1 MNNNTIWKFGCLILI
16 LWNAI
21 QVMQAANFDRKK
33 PFVDHESDL
42 LQKGFLFPSDS
53 VRTAVY
59 WYWVND
65 HISQEGVIKDLHAM
79 KAAGINRVFIG
90 SNIRNR
96 TSWSRDLTGQ
106 WFGNVKWN
114 SDEWWEILHT
124 ALKTASELDIETG
137 LFNCPGWSQSGG
149 PWIKPEQ
156 AMRYLDASELRVKGP
171 LKLSRQLTQP
181 DTLFQDV
188 KVLAFPV
195 APDYEQNL
203 LEMPGAII
211 TSSGDLQVASSFN
224 QDKAKYILAGGEGS
238 LYIELPDTITA
249 RSLTLYPFEYM
260 NLKVEVQ
267 VKDGGEY
274 KTVHK
279 FNIERRDSVENPASA
294 GFEPYAPYAHS
305 LGELKSK
312 FFRLIF
318 NKIGK
323 EDSRMS
329 RIVLGSTPVLKNLTE
344 KKLAKI
350 WGGNPLWKSTLWQP
364 QPAYSAS
371 VDVPQARQVIDISS
385 FMSAD
390 GILNW
395 NVPEGEW
402 IIMRTGMRVIDVRN
416 GPVSFE
422 AEGLEADKLNKEH
435 IQSHFDAFIG
445 EVLRRV
451 PEEDRKTLKVVVV
464 DSYERGGQNFTD
476 GFLNEFK
483 QRYGYDATPFL
494 PVFKGHII
502 GNPDVSDR
510 FLWDVRRFVADK
522 VAYDYV
528 GGLTE
533 ASHKH
538 GMVTWIEN
546 YGHSGFPGE
555 FLQYGGQADEVS
567 GEFWDEPIR
576 NSRYENRGAASAAH
590 IYGKKHV
597 WAESFTSGSWD
608 NNKSFSSYPKRLK
621 RYADYY
627 FAEGIN
633 STLLHVYIQQ
643 AYEDVY
649 PGVDAWFGTEFN
661 RKNTWFSHVDLFIQY
676 LKRCNYMLQQGLN
689 VADVAYYIGEDTP
702 KMTGIRQPE
711 IPQGYSYDYINSE
724 VILRDM
730 YVRDGRLV
738 LPHGTTYRLLV
749 LPPQDT
755 MRPEVL
761 AKIEQLVADG
771 AIVLGQRPNR
781 SPSLQNYP
789 DADRIVQEAAG
800 RMWGDAS
807 TKYHRYG
814 KGMVMKDL
822 SLEEVFRIIEIA
834 PDCLVDNPSVR
845 YLHRSLGD
853 KDIYFLTNIS
863 DKPVS
868 FIADFRIKGMQPELW
883 DAVTG
888 TTRPLPVFHQNGEIT
903 GIPLHLEVDGSM
915 FIVFRTEGLPSNKK
929 GLSNFPLKKNLSVE
943 IAPWMVTFEHDSIK
957 RGPSEPVIFH
967 ELKDWTE
974 CDDERIRYYSG
985 TAVYSTILTLGK
997 VPKNQKLYL
1006 DLGDLSAMAK
1016 VKVNGEYVGGVWTSP
1031 YQLEVTG
1038 KLRKGKNK
1046 LEVEVVNTWMNRLIG
1061 DHRLAPEERIVKT
1074 DNNHWKAD
1082 SPLQPSGLL
1091 GPVSILSIE

>member
-1 MNNNTIWKFGCLILI
+1 MNKTIWKICYLMPMLLWILVQ
-16 LWNAI
+16 N
-21 QVMQAANFDRKK
+21 VQANDFRNKEPINSKK
-33 PFVDHESDL
+33 SDFFRE
-42 LQKGFLFPSDS
+42 GFLVPPESI
-53 VRTAVY
+53 RTAVY

-79 KAAGINRVFIG
+79 KTAGINRVFIG

-114 SDEWWEILHT
+114 SEEWWKILHT
-124 ALKTASELDIETG
+124 ALKTATELNIETG

-149 PWIKPEQ
+149 PWVKPEQ

-171 LKLSRQLTQP
+171 MKLSKQLAVP
-181 DTLFQDV
+181 DTSFQDV

-195 APDYEQNL
+195 ASDYRQDVM
-203 LEMPGAII
+203 EMPGAVV
-211 TSSGDLQVASSFN
+211 TPSGSLQAISSFN
-224 QDKAKYILAGGEGS
+224 QDKEAYLLAEGKGI
-238 LYIELPDTITA
+238 LYIELPDTATA
-249 RSLTLYPFEYM
+249 RSLTIYPLKYM
-260 NLKVEVQ
+260 NLKVEMQ
-267 VKDGGEY
+267 IKEGDRY
-274 KTVHK
+274 KSIQT
-279 FNIERRDSVENPASA
+279 FNVERRDSVENLASA

-305 LGELKSK
+305 LGELKGKS
-312 FFRLIF
+312 FRIIF
-318 NKIGK
+318 DNIGK
-323 EDSRMS
+323 EGSRMS
-329 RIVLGSTPVLKNLTE
+329 RIVLSPTPALNNLTE

-364 QPAYSAS
+364 QPAYDAS
-371 VDVPQARQVIDISS
+371 VNVPQAPQVIDVSDS
-385 FMSAD
+385 MSLD
-390 GILNW
+390 GVLNW
-395 NVPEGEW
+395 DVPEGEW
-402 IIMRTGMRVIDVRN
+402 IIMRTGMRPIDVRN

-445 EVLRRV
+445 EILRRV
-451 PEEDRKTLKVVVV
+451 PADDRKTLKVVVV

-476 GFLNEFK
+476 GFLDEFE
-483 QRYGYDATPFL
+483 QRYGYDATPYL

-502 GNPDVSDR
+502 GSSDITDR

-533 ASHKH
+533 ESHKH
-538 GMVTWIEN
+538 GLTTWIEN

-576 NSRYENRGAASAAH
+576 SRRYENRGAASAAH
-590 IYGKKHV
+590 IYGKTRV

-608 NNKSFSSYPKRLK
+608 NNKSFSAHPRRLK
-621 RYADYY
+621 KYADYY
-627 FAEGIN
+627 FAEGVN

-643 AYEDVY
+643 AYEDIY

-661 RKNTWFSHVDLFIQY
+661 RKNTWFSQVDLFIQY

-730 YVRDGRLV
+730 YVKDGRLM
-738 LPHGTTYRLLV
+738 LPHGTSYRVLV
-749 LPPQDT
+749 LPPQET

-761 AKIEQLVADG
+761 TKLNQLILDG
-771 AIVLGQRPNR
+771 AVVIGQRPSR

-789 DADRIVQEAAG
+789 DADKTVRKLAA

-807 TKYHRYG
+807 AKCRNYG
-814 KGMVMKDL
+814 KGMLIDGL
-822 SLEEVFRIIEIA
+822 SLNEVFELINSV
-834 PDCLVDNPSVR
+834 PDCLVDVPAIHYN
-845 YLHRSLGD
+845 HRTAGD
-853 KDIYFLTNIS
+853 KDIYFLTNTG

-868 FIADFRIKGMQPELW
+868 FNAAFRIKGMQPELW

-888 TTRPLPVFHQNGEIT
+888 ATRLLPVFHQKGDVTEV
-903 GIPLHLEVDGSM
+903 PLHLEVDGSM
-915 FIVFRTEGLPSNKK
+915 FVVFRTAAQMSDKD
-929 GLSNFPLKKNLSVE
+929 GLSNFPLPKEISVG
-943 IAPWMVTFEHDSIK
+943 IAPWKVVFEHDSVK
-957 RGPSEPVIFH
+957 RGPSEPVIFN
-967 ELKDWTE
+967 ELKDWSK

-985 TAVYSTILTLGK
+985 TAVYSTTLTMPKL
-997 VPKNQKLYL
+997 PKNQELYL
-1006 DLGDLSAMAK
+1006 DLGELSAMAK
-1016 VKVNGEYVGGVWTSP
+1016 VKINGEYVGGVWTAP
-1031 YQLEVTG
+1031 YRIEVTG
-1038 KLRKGKNK
+1038 KVKSGKNK
-1046 LEVEVVNTWMNRLIG
+1046 LEIEVVNTWMNRLIG
-1061 DHRLAPEERIVKT
+1061 DHRLPPDERIVKT

-1082 SPLQPSGLL
+1082 SPLQPSGLF
-1091 GPVSILSIE
+1091 GPVRILTIN